1 MGSSFVG
8 TCSVLFACG
17 TVFGLLMQSL
27 AVFSYASIMQL
38 LTGNGFIFYM
48 ICTIN
53 ARNVFGPERL
63 QYMREFAAGT
73 SSVSYWLAKM
83 SWNIIDVYMYALAF
97 SLPLYWTMP
106 IPAQGYVS
114 FFRMFSLA
122 AWYHSG
128 LGIMF
133 SVVFPSPT
141 TSLLL
146 SVFCPMILEIA
157 FSGGL
162 VQVSEMS
169 VAQKAL
175 SALSCGRWFKTE
187 MYVREMEE
195 YPAHILKF
203 PAVVQ
208 TYEAYEID
216 VTSHNNAGIYWLIF
230 WGLFFR
236 LWSLIVLSLLKY
248 SEGQNCA
255 GRVFNL
261 LSKLGSKIGFR
272 LHGPKFKDTV
282 DTAIVCSR
290 QPPTQST
297 SNQVHAGA
305 ARSSTASEVENLRT
319 SEIV

>member
-17 TVFGLLMQSL
+17 TVFGLLMDSL
-27 AVFSYASIMQL
+27 AVFSYAGIMQL
-38 LTGNGFIFYM
+38 LSGNGLIFYM

-53 ARNVFGPERL
+53 TRNVFGPERL

-73 SSVSYWLAKM
+73 SSVSHWLAKVL
-83 SWNIIDVYMYALAF
+83 WNIIDVYMYALAF
-97 SLPLYWTMP
+97 SLPLYWAMP

-162 VQVSEMS
+162 IQIIDMS
-169 VAQKAL
+169 AAQKAL

-187 MYVREMEE
+187 MYVREMQE
-195 YPAHILKF
+195 YPAHTLKF

-208 TYEAYEID
+208 TLEAYEID
-216 VTSHNNAGIYWLIF
+216 VTNHNDAGIYWLIF

-261 LSKLGSKIGFR
+261 ISKFGSKIGFR
-272 LHGPKFKDTV
+272 LHGPKLKDTV
-282 DTAIVCSR
+282 DTEVVCPRKPFSESA
-290 QPPTQST
+290 QSARREAQVCPIPSTT
-297 SNQVHAGA
+297 S
-305 ARSSTASEVENLRT
+305 SEVEH
-319 SEIV
+319 

>member
-1 MGSSFVG
+1 MGK
-8 TCSVLFACG
+8 VL
-17 TVFGLLMQSL
+17 
-27 AVFSYASIMQL
+27 
-38 LTGNGFIFYM
+38 
-48 ICTIN
+48 
-53 ARNVFGPERL
+53 
-63 QYMREFAAGT
+63 
-73 SSVSYWLAKM
+73 
-83 SWNIIDVYMYALAF
+83 WNMIDVYMSALAF

-106 IPAQGYVS
+106 IPAQGYLS

-162 VQVSEMS
+162 IQISEMS
-169 VAQKAL
+169 AAQKAM

-195 YPAHILKF
+195 YPAHTLKF

-208 TYEAYEID
+208 TFEAYEID
-216 VTSHNNAGIYWLIF
+216 VTTHNSAGIYWLIF

-236 LWSLIVLSLLKY
+236 LWSLMVLSLLKY
-248 SEGQNCA
+248 SEGQTCA

-261 LSKLGSKIGFR
+261 ISKHASKIGLR
-272 LHGPKFKDTV
+272 LHGPKLKDAVDTV
-282 DTAIVCSR
+282 LVCSR
-290 QPPTQST
+290 QPASQPARCEVQVCPILST
-297 SNQVHAGA
+297 S
-305 ARSSTASEVENLRT
+305 TSEVEHLRT
-319 SEIV
+319 SE

>member
-1 MGSSFVG
+1 MGYFSF
-8 TCSVLFACG
+8 LF
-17 TVFGLLMQSL
+17 
-27 AVFSYASIMQL
+27 
-38 LTGNGFIFYM
+38 
-48 ICTIN
+48 
-53 ARNVFGPERL
+53 
-63 QYMREFAAGT
+63 
-73 SSVSYWLAKM
+73 
-83 SWNIIDVYMYALAF
+83 
-97 SLPLYWTMP
+97 
-106 IPAQGYVS
+106 
-114 FFRMFSLA
+114 MFVLA

-128 LGIMF
+128 LGMMF

-162 VQVSEMS
+162 IQISEMS

-195 YPAHILKF
+195 YPAHTLKF

-208 TYEAYEID
+208 TFEAYEID
-216 VTSHNNAGIYWLIF
+216 APNHNNAGIYW
-230 WGLFFR
+230 LFFR

-261 LSKLGSKIGFR
+261 LSKYASKLGFR
-272 LHGPKFKDTV
+272 LHGPKVKDAV
-282 DTAIVCSR
+282 DTAIVC
-290 QPPTQST
+290 PINPCAQS
-297 SNQVHAGA
+297 SGHEVQV
-305 ARSSTASEVENLRT
+305 
-319 SEIV
+319 

>member
-1 MGSSFVG
+1 MG
-8 TCSVLFACG
+8 
-17 TVFGLLMQSL
+17 
-27 AVFSYASIMQL
+27 
-38 LTGNGFIFYM
+38 
-48 ICTIN
+48 
-53 ARNVFGPERL
+53 
-63 QYMREFAAGT
+63 
-73 SSVSYWLAKM
+73 
-83 SWNIIDVYMYALAF
+83 IDVYMYALAF

-106 IPAQGYVS
+106 IPAQGYLS

-162 VQVSEMS
+162 TQTIDMS
-169 VAQKAL
+169 AAQKAL

-187 MYVREMEE
+187 MYVREMEQ
-195 YPAHILKF
+195 YPAHTLKF

-208 TYEAYEID
+208 TYEAYEING
-216 VTSHNNAGIYWLIF
+216 TNHNNAGIYWLIF

-236 LWSLIVLSLLKY
+236 LWSLMVLSLLKY

-255 GRVFNL
+255 GRLFNL
-261 LSKLGSKIGFR
+261 VSKFASKIGFR
-272 LHGPKFKDTV
+272 LHGPKLKDTV
-282 DTAIVCSR
+282 ETAIVCSR
-290 QPPTQST
+290 QPSTQS
-297 SNQVHAGA
+297 SRPEVQASA
-305 ARSSTASEVENLRT
+305 AMSSTASEVENLRT